1 MNPWLWAVGG
11 LVVLSVVGGFLAWA
25 KTRIRY
31 AVGRTSLRILCFG
44 MTLRQIPF
52 SEIERISKP
61 RREGGLLD
69 TESWVNTWDPGHREM
84 VVHVRSG
91 WRRRILITPRHR
103 YAFRSELRAAME
115 KAGKAAEEEEEDW
128 G

>member
-1 MNPWLWAVGG
+1 MNPWLWAVAG
-11 LVVLSVVGGFLAWA
+11 LIVLAVVGGFLAWL

-69 TESWVNTWDPGHREM
+69 TVSWVNTWDPSHREM

-91 WRRRILITPRHR
+91 WRRRILITLKHR

-115 KAGKAAEEEEEDW
+115 KAGRAAEEEEDW